1 MSQGVEPARK
11 AQATV
16 EVYIILKANRQIFGR
31 KILARYAFWLL
42 NLKYFRMQ

>member
-11 AQATV
+11 AQATGK
-16 EVYIILKANRQIFGR
+16 VYTILKANRQNLGR
-31 KILARYAFWLL
+31 KILARYAFRLL